1 MSACHCV
8 VGQILVDKCNV
19 ELVNALIRG
28 MPNFRQCRVLRCY
41 VPLNFNSSYDLVQEV
56 SAVAQLPLE
65 NVHDSHYLTNFL
77 AVCTGVS
84 SSSVTLD
91 TCGILVRMGQL
102 P

>member
-1 MSACHCV
+1 MLCTFEF
-8 VGQILVDKCNV
+8 QLLLLILYR
-19 ELVNALIRG
+19 I
-28 MPNFRQCRVLRCY
+28 
-41 VPLNFNSSYDLVQEV
+41 
-56 SAVAQLPLE
+56 SAVAELPFE

-91 TCGILVRMGQL
+91 TCGILVRMGKL